1 MGKYGDKDADR
12 NDDSHIEYSSSF
24 SDVIAM
30 RAPQM
35 LVTKKPWQFDGL
47 RQLAARQRGSR
58 TFLSYGHG
66 VSRIRDRTRLCDGQ
80 NQVSGIGNAW

>member
-1 MGKYGDKDADR
+1 
-12 NDDSHIEYSSSF
+12 
-24 SDVIAM
+24 
-30 RAPQM
+30 M

-47 RQLAARQRGSR
+47 RQLAARRRGSR